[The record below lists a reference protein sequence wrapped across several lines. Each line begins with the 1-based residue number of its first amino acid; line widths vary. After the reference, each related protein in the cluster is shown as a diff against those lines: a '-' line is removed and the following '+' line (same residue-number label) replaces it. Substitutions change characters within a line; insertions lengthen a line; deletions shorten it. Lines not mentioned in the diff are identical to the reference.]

1 MQKKKKKGSP
11 YDQEIVSSNPSNAA
25 VVHGQEPRNQKALW
39 VGGIVLFHARTSWPT
54 VSRMYAEESS

>member
-25 VVHGQEPRNQKALW
+25 VVRGQEPRKQKALW
-39 VGGIVLFHARTSWPT
+39 VGGIVLFHASTSWPT